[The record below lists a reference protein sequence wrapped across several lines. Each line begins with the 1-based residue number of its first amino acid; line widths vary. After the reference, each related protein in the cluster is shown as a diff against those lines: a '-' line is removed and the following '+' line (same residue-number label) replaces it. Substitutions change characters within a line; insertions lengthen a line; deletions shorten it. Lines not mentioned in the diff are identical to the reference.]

1 MGLRPLAV
9 ASCCLLALTSM
20 ACEKVPRELF
30 PKEEVPWSRNIL
42 AAEIRLPGVEQAAIS
57 QLSEILA
64 RAGSVPGVE
73 AVAVVDAIPGITD
86 GRKFRYAT
94 AREGAPPG
102 ASIAS
107 FVQSISPGYFAVMR
121 ISLLRGRP
129 FTEADQESSA
139 PVAII
144 SETYAKQGW
153 PDEDPLGKRLRLPSG
168 WGNGTWVEIVGI
180 VKDGPA
186 AEGVPEVYVPYT
198 QYSLHGRAAQVFSW
212 FLLAR
217 PMGDPEAVAAELK
230 RIVRHEF
237 WSLEAWQEKR
247 SPA

>member
-9 ASCCLLALTSM
+9 ASCCLLALTAM
-20 ACEKVPRELF
+20 ACEKALRQLF

-42 AAEIRLPGVEQAAIS
+42 AAEIRRPGTERTTIAN
-57 QLSEILA
+57 LSELLG

-73 AVAVVDAIPGITD
+73 DVAVVDAIPGITD
-86 GRKFRYAT
+86 GRKLQYAT

-102 ASIAS
+102 ASTAS
-107 FVQSISPGYFAVMR
+107 FVQGISPGYFAVMR

-129 FTEADQESSA
+129 FTEADHESSA

-153 PDEDPLGKRLRLPSG
+153 PDEDPLGKKLSLPSG
-168 WGNGTWVEIVGI
+168 EGGGTWLEIVGI
-180 VKDGPA
+180 VRDGPT
-186 AEGVPEVYVPYT
+186 AEGVPEVYMPYT
-198 QYSLHGRAAQVFSW
+198 QYALRGNAAQVFSW

-237 WSLEAWQEKR
+237 WSLEAWQKKR